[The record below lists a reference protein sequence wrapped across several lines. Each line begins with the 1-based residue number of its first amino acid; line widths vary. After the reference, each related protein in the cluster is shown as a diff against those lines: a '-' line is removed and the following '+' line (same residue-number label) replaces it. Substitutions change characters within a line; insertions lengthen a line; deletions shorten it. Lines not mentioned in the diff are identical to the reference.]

1 MEIDM
6 NKPALFIAL
15 ALASAPAVPS
25 RSRAE
30 EPRPSVPPVVMP
42 TRRIPP
48 LAVQTAIQ
56 NLREA
61 CLAWT
66 PTITSGV
73 EDDGRPLL
81 VSELEGSDM
90 CQAAT
95 EMTSMQTKMAVV
107 GGVIALMV
115 LLLASGVLGLAT
127 GIFRRMRYMVSL
139 QQW

>member
-1 MEIDM
+1 M
-6 NKPALFIAL
+6 NKPALVIAL
-15 ALASAPAVPS
+15 ALAFTPAVPS

-48 LAVQTAIQ
+48 LAVQTAIL

-66 PTITSGV
+66 PTISSGG
-73 EDDGRPLL
+73 EDDRPLL

-107 GGVIALMV
+107 GGVIALVV

-127 GIFRRMRYMVSL
+127 GIFRRVRYTVSAR
-139 QQW
+139 QW

>member
-1 MEIDM
+1 MEIGIK
-6 NKPALFIAL
+6 KPALIIAL
-15 ALASAPAVPS
+15 ALASTPAVPS

-30 EPRPSVPPVVMP
+30 EPRPSVPPVMML

-48 LAVQTAIQ
+48 PAVQTAIQ

-66 PTITSGV
+66 PTIISGG
-73 EDDGRPLL
+73 EEDGRPLL

-90 CQAAT
+90 CQAVT
-95 EMTSMQTKMAVV
+95 EMTSMQTKMAIV
-107 GGVIALMV
+107 GGVIALLV

-127 GIFRRMRYMVSL
+127 GIFWRVRHTVSP
-139 QQW
+139 QHW

>member
-1 MEIDM
+1 M
-6 NKPALFIAL
+6 NKPALIFAL
-15 ALASAPAVPS
+15 ALASTPAVPY

-30 EPRPSVPPVVMP
+30 EPRSSVPLVMML

-48 LAVQTAIQ
+48 PSVQTAIQ

-66 PTITSGV
+66 PTITSGG
-73 EDDGRPLL
+73 EEDGRPLL

-95 EMTSMQTKMAVV
+95 EMTTMQTKMAVV
-107 GGVIALMV
+107 GGVIALVV

-127 GIFRRMRYMVSL
+127 GIFRRVRYTVSS
-139 QQW
+139 QNW

>member
-1 MEIDM
+1 MGIDM
-6 NKPALFIAL
+6 NKPALIIAL
-15 ALASAPAVPS
+15 ALASTPAVPS

-30 EPRPSVPPVVMP
+30 EPRPSAPPLVLP

-48 LAVQTAIQ
+48 PAVQTAIQ

-66 PTITSGV
+66 PTITSGG
-73 EDDGRPLL
+73 ERDGRPLL
-81 VSELEGSDM
+81 VTELEGSDM

-107 GGVIALMV
+107 GGVIALVV

-127 GIFRRMRYMVSL
+127 GIFRRVRYRVSL

>member
-1 MEIDM
+1 M

-81 VSELEGSDM
+81 VSELEGSDTLR
-90 CQAAT
+90 ANDSET
-95 EMTSMQTKMAVV
+95 LSPRK
-107 GGVIALMV
+107 
-115 LLLASGVLGLAT
+115 
-127 GIFRRMRYMVSL
+127 FSL
-139 QQW
+139 EGAEGSSCSCP

>member
-1 MEIDM
+1 MGIDM
-6 NKPALFIAL
+6 NKPALIIAF
-15 ALASAPAVPS
+15 ALASAPAVSS

-30 EPRPSVPPVVMP
+30 EPRPSVPLVVMP

-48 LAVQTAIQ
+48 PAVQTAIQ

-81 VSELEGSDM
+81 ISELESSDM

-95 EMTSMQTKMAVV
+95 EMTSMQTKMAAV
-107 GGVIALMV
+107 GGVIALVV

-127 GIFRRMRYMVSL
+127 GIFRRVRYTVSL

>member
-6 NKPALFIAL
+6 NKRALIIAL
-15 ALASAPAVPS
+15 ALTSTPAVPS

-30 EPRPSVPPVVMP
+30 EPRPSVPPVMML

-48 LAVQTAIQ
+48 PAVQTAIQ

-66 PTITSGV
+66 PTITSGGK
-73 EDDGRPLL
+73 EDGRPLL
-81 VSELEGSDM
+81 LSELDGSDM

-95 EMTSMQTKMAVV
+95 EMTTMQTKMAVV
-107 GGVIALMV
+107 GGVIALVV

-127 GIFRRMRYMVSL
+127 GIFRRVRYMVSL

>member
-1 MEIDM
+1 M
-6 NKPALFIAL
+6 NKPVLIFAL
-15 ALASAPAVPS
+15 ALASTPTVPS
-25 RSRAE
+25 QSRAE
-30 EPRPSVPPVVMP
+30 EPRPSVPAVAVP

-48 LAVQTAIQ
+48 PAVQTAIQ

-66 PTITSGV
+66 ATIASR
-73 EDDGRPLL
+73 EEEDGRPFL
-81 VSELEGSDM
+81 VTELEGSDM

-107 GGVIALMV
+107 GGVIALVV

-127 GIFRRMRYMVSL
+127 GIFRRVRHTVSSRH
-139 QQW
+139 W

>member
-1 MEIDM
+1 M
-6 NKPALFIAL
+6 NKPALLIAL
-15 ALASAPAVPS
+15 ALASTPAVPS

-30 EPRPSVPPVVMP
+30 EPRPFVPPVVMP
-42 TRRIPP
+42 TRRTPP
-48 LAVQTAIQ
+48 PAVQTAIQ

-66 PTITSGV
+66 PTLSSGR
-73 EDDGRPLL
+73 EEDGRPLL
-81 VSELEGSDM
+81 VSELESSDM

-107 GGVIALMV
+107 GGVIALVV

-127 GIFRRMRYMVSL
+127 GIFKRVRYMVSL

>member
-1 MEIDM
+1 M
-6 NKPALFIAL
+6 NKLVVVVAL
-15 ALASAPAVPS
+15 ALMSMPAVPFQ
-25 RSRAE
+25 SRAE
-30 EPRPSVPPVVMP
+30 EPRLPVPPTSMP
-42 TRRIPP
+42 TRRNPP
-48 LAVQTAIQ
+48 PAVQTAIQ

-66 PTITSGV
+66 PTIASG
-73 EDDGRPLL
+73 EEDGRPLL

-95 EMTSMQTKMAVV
+95 EMTTLQTKMAVF
-107 GGVIALMV
+107 GGVIALVV

-127 GIFRRMRYMVSL
+127 GIFRRVRYTVSS